1 MKAKKFLALALVIV
15 MIGSLVA
22 GCGGNGNGGDTG
34 GAGADRDHILI
45 GIPNPTTGPIAA
57 FGEGTPWA
65 EELAI
70 KTINE
75 WTY

>member
-1 MKAKKFLALALVIV
+1 MKSKFKKLVVFVLVLAMCSAL
-15 MIGSLVA
+15 MA
-22 GCGGNGNGGDTG
+22 GCGSSEVSGD
-34 GAGADRDHILI
+34 ANEDPSSHDRDYILI

-70 KTINE
+70 KTIN
-75 WTY
+75 